1 MVLET
6 ERLILRKWKS
16 SDAADLYKYASDER
30 IGPPAGW
37 PPHKDEAYS
46 KAIIRTVFARDEVY
60 AICLKELGRK
70 IIGSIGLTL
79 DGSPERPIGADEA
92 ELGYWVGYPFWG
104 KGIATEAA
112 QELLRH
118 GFENLNLSRVFCA
131 YFEGNDRSKKV
142 QEKCGFKLHHVN
154 HMTRVVMLGELR
166 VEYVNV
172 LTFEEWSRKN
182 GANV

>member
-92 ELGYWVGYPFWG
+92 ELGYWVPCCLPVLYIIGRIY
-104 KGIATEAA
+104 I
-112 QELLRH
+112 
-118 GFENLNLSRVFCA
+118 
-131 YFEGNDRSKKV
+131 EG
-142 QEKCGFKLHHVN
+142 L
-154 HMTRVVMLGELR
+154 
-166 VEYVNV
+166 
-172 LTFEEWSRKN
+172 
-182 GANV
+182 